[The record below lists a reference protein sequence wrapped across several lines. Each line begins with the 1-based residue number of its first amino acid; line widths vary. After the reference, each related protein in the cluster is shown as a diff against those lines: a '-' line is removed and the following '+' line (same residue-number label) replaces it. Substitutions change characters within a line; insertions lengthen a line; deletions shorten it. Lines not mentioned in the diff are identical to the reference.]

1 MPVGLKVVRQGLTIK
16 MKDLDRIW
24 TSVLGQVGEG
34 TDGEDVVVIQ
44 GCPRVGE
51 IDVGLQGPHL

>member
-1 MPVGLKVVRQGLTIK
+1 MGLKVVRQGLTIK

-24 TSVLGQVGEG
+24 TSVLGQVGG

-51 IDVGLQGPHL
+51 KDLGLQGPHL

>member
-1 MPVGLKVVRQGLTIK
+1 MGLKVVRQGLTIK
-16 MKDLDRIW
+16 MKVDRIW
-24 TSVLGQVGEG
+24 TSVLGQVGG

-51 IDVGLQGPHL
+51 IDLGLQGPHL